1 MTTDEGIVYDRSL
14 LGVEHPV
21 GTFTVTKEMI
31 TVSLVQQVKLTKY
44 TLEQKTVRMM

>member
-31 TVSLVQQVKLTKY
+31 TGFASSTGE
-44 TLEQKTVRMM
+44 TDEI